1 MQKPPVPLDE
11 MRRLAALRALAMID
25 TPAEERFDRLTRL
38 AARLFD
44 ATAATISLVD
54 ESREW
59 VKSNI
64 NFNHEQLARSASVA
78 AHAVGIGEL
87 LVVEDLTTDPRFLDH
102 PLVLDGPRYH
112 FYLGQPLHSVDGSQP
127 AVLSVYGQNPRRFT
141 LSDRQALSDLAA
153 IIERELRDTGL
164 SAPQLATSGRGEASR
179 VDPLT
184 RLWNRTA
191 MFEIVR
197 RELEEARAVNGS
209 VAMLIIDLPPLRD
222 AVMANGQPAD
232 DWALAETARVLRTS
246 LRPYDVIARFAGQEF
261 AALLT
266 GVDASNAADAAERVR
281 GTIVHE
287 LHAGLG
293 YEVHITIGASS
304 AAALAA
310 EPESLVRAAQS
321 ALWTAK
327 QQGGGLVTFERLAPI
342 AAPNVPQYKEP
353 QESRS

>member
-11 MRRLAALRALAMID
+11 LRRLDALRALAMMD

-38 AARLFD
+38 ASRLFD
-44 ATAATISLVD
+44 ASSATISLID

-59 VKSNI
+59 VKSNVD
-64 NFNHEQLARSASVA
+64 FHHEQLARGASIA
-78 AHAVGIGEL
+78 AHAVGAGEL
-87 LVVEDLTTDPRFLDH
+87 LVVEDLSGDPRFLDH
-102 PLVLDGPRYH
+102 PLVTDDTRYR
-112 FYLGQPLHSVDGSQP
+112 FYLGQPLHAIDGSQP
-127 AVLSVYGQNPRRFT
+127 AVLSIYGREPRHFT
-141 LSDRQALSDLAA
+141 LTDRQALSDLAA
-153 IIERELRDTGL
+153 VIERELRDTGL
-164 SAPQLATSGRGEASR
+164 SAPQLATTGRSEASR

-191 MFEIVR
+191 MFDIVR
-197 RELEEARAVNGS
+197 RELEEARTVNGS
-209 VAMLIIDLPPLRD
+209 VAMIIIDLPPLRD

-261 AALLT
+261 VALLT
-266 GVDASNAADAAERVR
+266 GVDPSNAADAAERIR
-281 GTIVHE
+281 GTIAHDLQV
-287 LHAGLG
+287 GLG
-293 YEVHITIGASS
+293 YEVPITIGATTST
-304 AAALAA
+304 ALAA

-327 QQGGGLVTFERLAPI
+327 QQGGSLVTFAQLAPI
-342 AAPNVPQYKEP
+342 AAPNVLAHKEP